1 MKVGIITFH
10 FVSNQGGVLQAYA
23 SQKFIEK
30 SGHEAS
36 IIDYRPGY
44 HTVRYASR
52 KNPFTYTEQYWK
64 KFQNRFAIKRVLL
77 TVRSFARC
85 MYMNI
90 MHTDDGVVAAYEK
103 FVKENLHL
111 TRQYKSLKQLISDPP
126 QLDAYVTGSDQLWNP
141 EILDYK
147 FDSAYFLPFGDK
159 KIPKVAYAVSTGK
172 NLTAKEE
179 GQLKE
184 LAMDLTAVSL
194 REFNESTV
202 TAIGKDVHI
211 CIDPTLLL
219 DESDYASVE
228 SKSVETEPYIFVYGF
243 ETTNEIKQAI
253 TLAMKKYS
261 CKVINGSPHRIK
273 LDGNV
278 VNLRNYGP
286 DLFLT
291 LIKNASCVV
300 TNSFHGTAFSIIYKK
315 DFITVPHSTRGK
327 RMVELLGKLNLL
339 QRLWGTD
346 VFSFEES
353 IDWGFVYEELYILRK
368 HSADYLLSAIQGVPG
383 EDIPHWD
390 EERSSIDLRD
400 KYEGVRAYAG
410 FLRNEKAAKESASGG
425 AATAL
430 AEQFIEGGGAVVGA
444 AYSEDFKSAE
454 YVVVDSKEDL
464 TKLKSSK
471 YIPVSKTSGG
481 VLIYEL
487 ISKNLEDGKQVLFIG
502 LPCDVGALK
511 SWLKRKGIDDERLIT
526 VDLICHGPTLQKVQ
540 QDYIEQIEE
549 KHGARVKSFTTRY
562 VKNRWSLPC
571 VHAELENGVTL
582 TRPLYET
589 DLGFAL
595 KYFARVSCYQCR
607 FKGVNH
613 SADITVGDFWG
624 LKPDDERY
632 NKNGVSVMLVRTQK
646 GEQLLRRIS
655 HSRFVLFDADI
666 HEVIKHNPMY
676 EESARKPAFYTDFER
691 NYKQNGLHDAVV
703 HSVGYRIYRKAAMKN
718 RLLLLLGK
726 K

>member
-30 SGHEAS
+30 NGHEAS
-36 IIDYRPGY
+36 IIDYRPSY

-52 KNPFTYTEQYWK
+52 KNPFIYTDLYWK
-64 KFQNRFAIKRVLL
+64 KFQNHSAVKRTLL
-77 TVRSFARC
+77 TLRSFARC

-90 MHTDDGVVAAYEK
+90 MHTDDGVVAEYEK

-111 TRQYKSLKQLISDPP
+111 TRRYKSLKQLKADPP
-126 QLDAYVTGSDQLWNP
+126 KLDAYVTGSDQLWNP
-141 EILDYK
+141 EILNYR
-147 FDSAYFLPFGDK
+147 FDSAYFLSFGDK

-211 CIDPTLLL
+211 CVDPTLLL

-228 SKSVETEPYIFVYGF
+228 SKNAETEPYIFVYGF
-243 ETTNEIKQAI
+243 ESTDEIKQAI
-253 TLAMKKYS
+253 TLATKKYS

-273 LDGNV
+273 LEGNV

-286 DLFLT
+286 DQFLT

-327 RMVELLGKLNLL
+327 RMVELLGKLDLL

-346 VFSFEES
+346 VFSLEAS
-353 IDWGFVYEELYILRK
+353 IDWGRVYEKLYILRK

-383 EDIPHWD
+383 EEISHWD
-390 EERSSIDLRD
+390 EERTSIKLRD

-410 FLRNEKAAKESASGG
+410 FLRNENAAKESASGG
-425 AATAL
+425 AAAAL
-430 AEQFIEGGGAVVGA
+430 AEQVIEDGGAVVGA

-454 YVVVDSKEDL
+454 YVLVDSKE
-464 TKLKSSK
+464 KLVTLKGSK
-471 YIPVSKTSGG
+471 YIPASKLGG
-481 VLIYEL
+481 GSIYEL
-487 ISKNLEDGKQVLFIG
+487 ISKILEEGKQVLFTG

-511 SWLKRKGIDDERLIT
+511 SWLKKKGISDERLIT

-540 QDYIEQIEE
+540 QEYIEQIE
-549 KHGARVKSFTTRY
+549 KKSGARVKSFTTRY
-562 VKNRWSLPC
+562 VKNKWSLPY
-571 VHAELENGVTL
+571 VHAEFENGAVL

-595 KYFARVSCYQCR
+595 KYFARASCYQCR

-613 SADITVGDFWG
+613 AADITVGDYWG

-632 NKNGVSVMLVRTQK
+632 NKNGVSVMLVYKKK
-646 GEQLLRRIS
+646 GEQLLRRVS
-655 HSRFVLFDADI
+655 HSQFMLFDADI
-666 HEVIKHNPMY
+666 HEVIKYNPMY
-676 EESARKPAFYTDFER
+676 EESARKPAFYTEFER
-691 NYKQNGLHDAVV
+691 SYEQEGLHYAVV
-703 HSVGYRIYRKAAMKN
+703 HSQGYRIYRKAAIKN
-718 RLLLLLGK
+718 RLQLLTGRK
-726 K
+726 

>member
-1 MKVGIITFH
+1 M
-10 FVSNQGGVLQAYA
+10 
-23 SQKFIEK
+23 
-30 SGHEAS
+30 
-36 IIDYRPGY
+36 
-44 HTVRYASR
+44 
-52 KNPFTYTEQYWK
+52 
-64 KFQNRFAIKRVLL
+64 
-77 TVRSFARC
+77 
-85 MYMNI
+85 
-90 MHTDDGVVAAYEK
+90 
-103 FVKENLHL
+103 
-111 TRQYKSLKQLISDPP
+111 
-126 QLDAYVTGSDQLWNP
+126 
-141 EILDYK
+141 
-147 FDSAYFLPFGDK
+147 
-159 KIPKVAYAVSTGK
+159 
-172 NLTAKEE
+172 
-179 GQLKE
+179 
-184 LAMDLTAVSL
+184 
-194 REFNESTV
+194 
-202 TAIGKDVHI
+202 
-211 CIDPTLLL
+211 
-219 DESDYASVE
+219 
-228 SKSVETEPYIFVYGF
+228 
-243 ETTNEIKQAI
+243 
-253 TLAMKKYS
+253 
-261 CKVINGSPHRIK
+261 
-273 LDGNV
+273 
-278 VNLRNYGP
+278 
-286 DLFLT
+286 
-291 LIKNASCVV
+291 
-300 TNSFHGTAFSIIYKK
+300 
-315 DFITVPHSTRGK
+315 
-327 RMVELLGKLNLL
+327 
-339 QRLWGTD
+339 
-346 VFSFEES
+346 
-353 IDWGFVYEELYILRK
+353 
-368 HSADYLLSAIQGVPG
+368 
-383 EDIPHWD
+383 
-390 EERSSIDLRD
+390 
-400 KYEGVRAYAG
+400 
-410 FLRNEKAAKESASGG
+410 
-425 AATAL
+425 
-430 AEQFIEGGGAVVGA
+430 
-444 AYSEDFKSAE
+444 
-454 YVVVDSKEDL
+454 
-464 TKLKSSK
+464 
-471 YIPVSKTSGG
+471 
-481 VLIYEL
+481 IYEL

-632 NKNGVSVMLVRTQK
+632 NKNVVSEMMVRTQK